1 MVKIFT
7 DEKTDRVAKAILHY
21 TKSQAQFTF
30 IPVTEDVINSSD
42 FQTASPS
49 KQVPATDSKVV
60 GFTPVIFLL
69 AQQNSTLVGENAT
82 ETAEIEKWVKYA
94 GQELTNEQLP
104 ELNHDLWFKTFFVS
118 NHLTVAD
125 IALYAA
131 LYTVISSLS
140 NAEQWNYCN
149 VSRWFDYVQFILGVN
164 NPIEIDKTVPYDWQP
179 KSSPSDKIQAK
190 PVASSSGKEKVVQK
204 PEKVE
209 QKQEKVSGTEKSEQK
224 PTVGEK
230 KEKQPAESKQ
240 EKPIVPLE
248 KKEKRPNVEKKSG
261 DGKKAPIEEAS
272 EVSKLDIRVGFIR
285 KAWKHPDA
293 DSLYCEEI
301 DIGEPIPRP
310 VVSGLANFIPLEQ
323 MQQIK
328 VCVLCNLKPAAMRGI
343 KSFAMVMAGSDNDH
357 TKVELVTPPEG
368 AKIGER
374 IMIEGFAGD
383 PEEQLNPKKKTF
395 ENVQPDF
402 STTADLVATYKGVPW
417 MTSAGPC
424 KVASL
429 VGASIK

>member
-1 MVKIFT
+1 M
-7 DEKTDRVAKAILHY
+7 
-21 TKSQAQFTF
+21 
-30 IPVTEDVINSSD
+30 
-42 FQTASPS
+42 
-49 KQVPATDSKVV
+49 
-60 GFTPVIFLL
+60 
-69 AQQNSTLVGENAT
+69 
-82 ETAEIEKWVKYA
+82 
-94 GQELTNEQLP
+94 
-104 ELNHDLWFKTFFVS
+104 
-118 NHLTVAD
+118 
-125 IALYAA
+125 
-131 LYTVISSLS
+131 
-140 NAEQWNYCN
+140 
-149 VSRWFDYVQFILGVN
+149 
-164 NPIEIDKTVPYDWQP
+164 
-179 KSSPSDKIQAK
+179 
-190 PVASSSGKEKVVQK
+190 ASSSGKEKVEQK

-209 QKQEKVSGTEKSEQK
+209 QKPAKVSGTEKSEQK

-240 EKPIVPLE
+240 EKPVGE
-248 KKEKRPNVEKKSG
+248 KKEKRPTGEKKSG
-261 DGKKAPIEEAS
+261 DGNKAPIEEAS

-293 DSLYCEEI
+293 DALYCEEI
-301 DIGEPIPRP
+301 DVGEPIPRQ
-310 VVSGLANFIPLEQ
+310 VVSGLANYIPLEQ

-328 VCVLCNLKPAAMRGI
+328 VCVLCNLKPAAMRGV

-383 PEEQLNPKKKTF
+383 PEEQLNPKKKIF

-402 STTADLVATYKGVPW
+402 STTASLVVTYKGVPW

-429 VGASIK
+429 VGAGIK